1 MQHRRKMPSLKKY
14 FSKRFANVII
24 KNTFVIIMAGKTND
38 YLLQKPTEAFR
49 MRFSERYGA
58 KIVKAI
64 AKKAE
69 EEDRTFP
76 KAIERM
82 LVEHLKLK

>member
-1 MQHRRKMPSLKKY
+1 M
-14 FSKRFANVII
+14 II
-24 KNTFVIIMAGKTND
+24 VSTFVIIMSQEKSH

-49 MRFSERYGA
+49 MRFSEKYGD

-69 EEDRTFP
+69 EEDRTFT
-76 KAIERM
+76 KAMERM